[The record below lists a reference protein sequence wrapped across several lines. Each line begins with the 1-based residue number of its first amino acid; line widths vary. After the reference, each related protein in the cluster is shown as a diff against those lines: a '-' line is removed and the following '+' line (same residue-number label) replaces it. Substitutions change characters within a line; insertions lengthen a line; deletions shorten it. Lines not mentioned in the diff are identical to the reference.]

1 MLFSVGL
8 LAAYLLIMLFNSI
21 FSGIYGSV
29 AIFYATC
36 ILGALTLPSMESLF
50 TIIGMSAGWFITG
63 APVKKVSKRAL
74 YLFNGLCIAASC
86 QGKQKRRHK
95 HFAIKPFRLIYL
107 VSEKADAEQ
116 YRFDKA
122 LRLCVRL
129 LRIQRFKAAI
139 LKFTAT
145 GRQL

>member
-95 HFAIKPFRLIYL
+95 HCGNQTISSHLFGFRKSRRRAI
-107 VSEKADAEQ
+107 S
-116 YRFDKA
+116 
-122 LRLCVRL
+122 VR
-129 LRIQRFKAAI
+129 
-139 LKFTAT
+139 
-145 GRQL
+145 